1 MSEAALHSQNEIQG
15 TIQLLRE
22 ALEAGDR
29 ELIRARLGELHPS
42 DIAELLESLPPRLR
56 DEVWEEISPEIEG
69 DVLAHA
75 NDEVR
80 AGLLEDM
87 HPREVAEVTR
97 ELDADDTADII
108 QDLPEDKAAEVLRAM
123 DEQRRQRVAHVL
135 SYPEDTAGGLM
146 DPDTVTVRSDVTL
159 DVVLRYLRL
168 RGEVPEN
175 TGGLFV
181 VDRDNHYLGVLPLT
195 TLLTEDPEKT
205 VGEVMSREVEGIP
218 ADMPAEEVARLF
230 ESRDLIS
237 AAVVDEQGH
246 LLGQITIDDVVDVI
260 KEQGESALMSMAGL
274 DEEEDMFAPVTVS
287 ARRRAVWLGIN
298 LITAFL
304 ASWVIGQFQETIDQI
319 VALAVLMPIVAS
331 MGGIAGTQT
340 LTVVIRGIALGQIG
354 YANAR
359 ALLIREVLVALINSL
374 IWALVVGLVAG
385 YWFDRPEL
393 GLIIGAA
400 MIINLICAALFGAII
415 PLVLKRLSIDPA
427 LAGGVI
433 LTTVTDVV
441 GFMAFLGL
449 ATAFLLH

>member
-1 MSEAALHSQNEIQG
+1 MTEATLHSQNEIQG

-29 ELIRARLGELHPS
+29 ELIRARLAELHPS
-42 DIAELLESLPPRLR
+42 EIAELLESLPPRVR

-97 ELDADDTADII
+97 GLDADDTADII
-108 QDLPEDKAAEVLRAM
+108 QDLPEDKAVEVLRAM
-123 DEQRRQRVAHVL
+123 DEQRRQRIAQVL

-168 RGEVPEN
+168 RGEVPET

-195 TLLTEDPEKT
+195 TLLTEDPDKT

-218 ADMPAEEVARLF
+218 ADMPAEEVARMF

-274 DEEEDMFAPVTVS
+274 DEEDDMFAPITVS
-287 ARRRAVWLGIN
+287 AKRRAVWLGIN
-298 LITAFL
+298 LVTAFL
-304 ASWVIGQFQETIDQI
+304 ASWVIGLFQDTIDRI

-359 ALLIREVLVALINSL
+359 PLLIREVAVALINS
-374 IWALVVGLVAG
+374 IVWGLVVGLVAG
-385 YWFDRPEL
+385 YWFDMPEL
-393 GLIIGAA
+393 GLIIGVA
-400 MIINLICAALFGAII
+400 MIINLLCAALFGALI